1 MRTVEATV
9 LLEVPRAE
17 VERALSPPSIVEY
30 TGTYDVTEV
39 MGSGETTVVTATG
52 ENVGTTLEFREL
64 KNGYSYSQ
72 VDGEGPFEEMHTRIT
87 VRENGNTR
95 VSVRSEFTFGGR
107 FSFLKDWFGKDL
119 RKTELQRLLTNLAL
133 DLDTGPCETSEE

>member
-9 LLEVPRAE
+9 LLEIPRAE
-17 VERALSPPSIVEY
+17 VERALSPASIVEY
-30 TGTYDVTEV
+30 AGTYDVTEV
-39 MGSGETTVVTATG
+39 TDSGETTVVTATG
-52 ENVGTTLEFREL
+52 ENVATTLEFRKQ
-64 KNGYSYSQ
+64 KNGYSYTQ
-72 VDGEGPFEEMHTRIT
+72 IDGEGPFEEMHTRIT
-87 VRENGNTR
+87 VRENGDTR

-133 DLDTGPCETSEE
+133 DLDAPPSETDEE

>member
-9 LLEVPRAE
+9 LLEIPRAE
-17 VERALSPPSIVEY
+17 VERALSPASIVEY
-30 TGTYDVTEV
+30 AGTYEVTEV
-39 MGSGETTVVTATG
+39 TDSGETTVVTATG
-52 ENVGTTLEFREL
+52 ENVATTLEFRKQ
-64 KNGYSYSQ
+64 KNGYSYTQ
-72 VDGEGPFEEMHTRIT
+72 IDGEGPFEEMHTRIT
-87 VRENGNTR
+87 VRENGDTR

-133 DLDTGPCETSEE
+133 DLDAPPSETDEE